1 MKARKNYNDGTVSMR
16 MDYKDLCALHHGLY
30 ETLREI
36 REELKE
42 LTDVE
47 ETKSEG
53 RVEFKE
59 RELKRVGEQFDYVGK
74 MFDWAIEHED

>member
-1 MKARKNYNDGTVSMR
+1 MKARKNYKDGTVSMR

-36 REELKE
+36 REELE
-42 LTDVE
+42 Q
-47 ETKSEG
+47 TKSEG

>member
-1 MKARKNYNDGTVSMR
+1 MKARKNYKDGTVSMR

-30 ETLREI
+30 ETLRDI
-36 REELKE
+36 REELE
-42 LTDVE
+42 Q
-47 ETKSEG
+47 TKSEG

-74 MFDWAIEHED
+74 IFDWAVKQD

>member
-1 MKARKNYNDGTVSMR
+1 MKARKNYKDGTVSMR

-36 REELKE
+36 REEL
-42 LTDVE
+42 E
-47 ETKSEG
+47 ETKSKHS
-53 RVEFKE
+53 VEFKE